1 MREAIWSRLGPAAGV
16 LYFVLLMVGATIH
29 GYPDIRP
36 SDSQLA
42 NWLEGVDL
50 NTFRLGIYT
59 EAMGI
64 LLFIPFVGWLYGR
77 LRQGTKD
84 SSWPAVTMLVAGA
97 VWVAPTLLLMGAWAG
112 LAEQAR
118 KGLDIRVAQTIDSI
132 NQASYDLTAIVLG
145 VTVLAAGVAIVHGGA
160 MSRWV
165 GWAAIIIGV
174 IDVVTLPFGIDASPA
189 GILGHLWLFAVAIYY
204 TVRSARTREFV
215 SGPAQRSLAAN

>member
-1 MREAIWSRLGPAAGV
+1 MREAIWSRLGPVAGV
-16 LYFVLLMVGATIH
+16 LFFVLLMAGATIH

-42 NWLEGVDL
+42 KWLANIDL
-50 NTFRLGIYT
+50 NTFRLGVYI
-59 EAMGI
+59 EALGI
-64 LLFIPFVGWLYGR
+64 LLFIPFVAWLYGR
-77 LRQGTKD
+77 LRQGKKD
-84 SSWPAVTMLVAGA
+84 SSWPAATMLVAGA
-97 VWVAPTLLLMGAWAG
+97 GWVASTLLLMGAWAG
-112 LAEQAR
+112 LADQAR

-189 GILGHLWLFAVAIYY
+189 GILGHLWLFAVAVFY
-204 TVRSARTREFV
+204 TFRLTRTREFV
-215 SGPAQRSLAAN
+215 AGPAQQSVATN